1 MTADPTELAETRAL
15 LRRERR
21 LYAELARQADRLV
34 EAVLRPSPRPSYDAE
49 LSGVSEDEHLQRVRT
64 KEAVRVEFFLAHHPK
79 VRRRPVR
86 RSRG

>member
-21 LYAELARQADRLV
+21 LYADLKWHALRLAGFVLEPARTIANHGDSIWVRKLLEESASLMRMVIRDR
-34 EAVLRPSPRPSYDAE
+34 
-49 LSGVSEDEHLQRVRT
+49 
-64 KEAVRVEFFLAHHPK
+64 HPK